1 MQLDMNKLDQFLLHS
16 DNVDKAATNLPL
28 VINSPTSLT
37 AIQYTQQEINKL
49 HESLF
54 YFKQG
59 KYNSAGSKNMDYS
72 LYEPLALDIADFLN
86 DDNADTPEIQ
96 KATEKIIHSFIN
108 LFKALNKLIRLN
120 NELPAKDFD
129 DEKIILQS
137 SFTQLTQ
144 ALGTLLQ
151 PLGNHI
157 KDVFEEAVLEGPSL
171 TSLRTKMNTSFS
183 DNNKTLR
190 ELLTL
195 DRNSDGS
202 GRNNQFTTL
211 EKKRDALDAS
221 QKKRKA
227 QKIREK
233 KARKANRK
241 K

>member
-1 MQLDMNKLDQFLLHS
+1 MTFEKH
-16 DNVDKAATNLPL
+16 TNLSL
-28 VINSPTSLT
+28 LAIKKPTGRMRK
-37 AIQYTQQEINKL
+37 INKEKVIEL
-49 HESLF
+49 SES
-54 YFKQG
+54 
-59 KYNSAGSKNMDYS
+59 
-72 LYEPLALDIADFLN
+72 I
-86 DDNADTPEIQ
+86 
-96 KATEKIIHSFIN
+96 
-108 LFKALNKLIRLN
+108 
-120 NELPAKDFD
+120 
-129 DEKIILQS
+129 
-137 SFTQLTQ
+137 TQ
-144 ALGTLLQ
+144 LGTLLQ

>member
-1 MQLDMNKLDQFLLHS
+1 
-16 DNVDKAATNLPL
+16 
-28 VINSPTSLT
+28 
-37 AIQYTQQEINKL
+37 
-49 HESLF
+49 
-54 YFKQG
+54 
-59 KYNSAGSKNMDYS
+59 
-72 LYEPLALDIADFLN
+72 
-86 DDNADTPEIQ
+86 
-96 KATEKIIHSFIN
+96 
-108 LFKALNKLIRLN
+108 
-120 NELPAKDFD
+120 
-129 DEKIILQS
+129 
-137 SFTQLTQ
+137 
-144 ALGTLLQ
+144 
-151 PLGNHI
+151 
-157 KDVFEEAVLEGPSL
+157 
-171 TSLRTKMNTSFS
+171 MNTSFS